1 MGAVSHLAPKA
12 GASPPGW
19 TPGGA
24 SASWLGFPPSLLMA
38 LGPAALQAS
47 VTIGCLHFP
56 CRACPG
62 ADAPSAAPDTTP
74 QARAPLLGTGG
85 TVVKRIGTVLAP
97 WCFYSSG
104 PGEEA
109 ADSPVRQ
116 RRKFTIRALKET
128 NSNGVT

>member
-12 GASPPGW
+12 GASPPEW

-24 SASWLGFPPSLLMA
+24 SASWLGLPPSLLMA
-38 LGPAALQAS
+38 LGPTALQAS
-47 VTIGCLHFP
+47 VTIGCLHLP
-56 CRACPG
+56 CRVCPG
-62 ADAPSAAPDTTP
+62 ADVLSAAPDTIP
-74 QARAPLLGTGG
+74 QVRVPLLGTGG
-85 TVVKRIGTVLAP
+85 TVVTRTDAVLAL

-116 RRKFTIRALKET
+116 RREFTISALKET